1 MLSTHFNSTSRLFLP
16 YCLCCSETLLFRSVI
31 FYSIIFIF
39 HTELFVNCLF
49 CSLHF
54 PVVRDFFLIAQNE
67 TNTLENVNFWMQWK
81 NKRTDPMEMS
91 YLLGIAGGCL
101 TAVLLLVCLC
111 IYAIR
116 ARKCCFKGKF
126 SLNLTSIDHFI
137 IISKWIPSILPKS
150 YHRHSSLSWIK

>member
-1 MLSTHFNSTSRLFLP
+1 MLSTHFNSTIRLFLP

-67 TNTLENVNFWMQWK
+67 TNTLKNVNFWMQWK